1 MSTLMAGYF
10 LWVIVYIIH
19 LTLFLFKTQN
29 LNESF
34 QRIKDVLEE
43 TRVEAGDSKELRN
56 LIGKISRANPISGY
70 GLFKMD
76 RTTLTSMISVAITYL
91 IILIQFKQTFN
102 S

>member
-34 QRIKDVLEE
+34 QRIKDLLEE
-43 TRVEAGDSKELRN
+43 TRAEAGDSKELRN

-70 GLFKMD
+70 GLFQMD